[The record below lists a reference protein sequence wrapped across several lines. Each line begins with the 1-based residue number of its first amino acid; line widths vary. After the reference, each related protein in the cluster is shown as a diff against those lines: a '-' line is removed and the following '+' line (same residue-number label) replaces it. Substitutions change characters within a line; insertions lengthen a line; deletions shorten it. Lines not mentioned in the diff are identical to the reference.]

1 MVVRGSIYHGNK
13 DKNTFYQKFVS
24 APKVRSCRNYNWNHF
39 FCLRFVFNTVN
50 FQVPHKKKSLPPK
63 VPILTQNL
71 DLTEVPSLSGFWKMA
86 QAPFPHWDEIHYQ
99 EWITVIFHLNIKRSM
114 SIWLWSQ
121 NEKIS
126 VNAPY
131 SIYSFQY
138 INVTQKTK
146 VWSSQQV
153 KTS

>member
-50 FQVPHKKKSLPPK
+50 FQVPHKKKSPPPK

-71 DLTEVPSLSGFWKMA
+71 DLTEVPS
-86 QAPFPHWDEIHYQ
+86 I
-99 EWITVIFHLNIKRSM
+99 
-114 SIWLWSQ
+114 
-121 NEKIS
+121 
-126 VNAPY
+126 
-131 SIYSFQY
+131 
-138 INVTQKTK
+138 
-146 VWSSQQV
+146 
-153 KTS
+153 